1 MSDAARPAVA
11 CRGLTKH
18 YGPVRAL
25 DGLDLTVAAG
35 ESVAL
40 LGPSGCG
47 KTTTLRL
54 LAGFV
59 APDAGTIT
67 LHGRLVAG
75 DGICVPPEA
84 RHVGIVFQDF
94 ALFPHLT
101 VAGNVAYGL
110 HRVRDAA
117 ARQAEVAR
125 ALALVGLSGL
135 GGRLPHE
142 LSGGQQQRVAL
153 ARALA
158 PRPALLLLDEPFS
171 NLDAR
176 MRHLVRDEV
185 RDILQAAA
193 VATVFVTHDQEEAL
207 VMGDRVAIL
216 SGGRLEQ
223 IGTPEAVFHRPASR
237 FVADFLGHTGFLD
250 GTVVGGAVETEIGRL
265 AQPCRLPDGTAVQVL
280 ARPDDLVVA
289 ADPAGPGRIERRYFQ
304 GMHHLYRIRLP
315 SGATVKASTPH
326 TVTLEPGTAVRV
338 GFAGDHALVC
348 FSDGQAV
355 AEGVG

>member
-1 MSDAARPAVA
+1 MTDDRPGDGAPVVV
-11 CRGLTKH
+11 CDGLTKH

-25 DGLDLTVAAG
+25 DSLDLAVAAG
-35 ESVAL
+35 EIVAL

-54 LAGFV
+54 IAGFV
-59 APDAGTIT
+59 APDAGRIT
-67 LHGRLVAG
+67 VHGRTVAG
-75 DGICVPPEA
+75 DGLWVPPEA
-84 RHVGIVFQDF
+84 RNVGVVFQDF

-101 VAGNVAYGL
+101 VARNVAYGL
-110 HRVRDAA
+110 HRVRDRA

-135 GGRLPHE
+135 AGRLPNE

-185 RDILQAAA
+185 RDILTAAA
-193 VATVFVTHDQEEAL
+193 VASIFVTHDQEEAFL
-207 VMGDRVAIL
+207 MGDRVAVL
-216 SGGRLEQ
+216 NGGRLEQ
-223 IGTPEAVFHRPASR
+223 IGTPEAVFHAPASR

-250 GTVVGGAVETEIGRL
+250 GTVVPGGIATELGL
-265 AQPCRLPDGTAVQVL
+265 LPQPCSLPVGTAVQVL
-280 ARPDDLVVA
+280 ARPDDVHVA
-289 ADPAGPGRIERRYFQ
+289 ADGGATARVERRYFQ
-304 GMHHLYRIRLP
+304 GMHNLYRVRLP
-315 SGATVKASTPH
+315 SGVAIKAATPH
-326 TVTLEPGTAVRV
+326 EVVLADGAPVRV
-338 GFAGDHALVC
+338 ALAGDHPLVC
-348 FSDGQAV
+348 FFEGRAV
-355 AEGVG
+355 G